1 MCELIVRTPFTKAN
15 LVLPPAPVCNFD
27 LNLGLFYELLIDGSW
42 PKWIFSE
49 GKLDGGQNR
58 TYRTGFFACFVFRDI
73 KKKILSVS
81 PEKKKRDEFCYQS
94 ILCQTTELMYTMML
108 LTKG

>member
-58 TYRTGFFACFVFRDI
+58 TYRTGFLLVLFFETL
-73 KKKILSVS
+73 KKKYFLCLL
-81 PEKKKRDEFCYQS
+81 KKKKGMSFVTSPFCARPQS
-94 ILCQTTELMYTMML
+94 SCIP
-108 LTKG
+108 